1 MNMTA
6 QELWN
11 KEQQMAL
18 DYQKINNK
26 EFKHKVFINFV
37 DLKRSFIDEA
47 KDMVAWIN
55 KELKRK
61 RPEVLDH
68 FYFMDQGYLD
78 HKPDRY
84 KYRSAV
90 FNNLKELI
98 VDQQDH
104 DPDVYEIVQKWD
116 MWYHS

>member
-1 MNMTA
+1 MNA
-6 QELWN
+6 QDRWN

-37 DLKRSFIDEA
+37 DLKRSFINEA
-47 KDMVAWIN
+47 KNMVEWIK
-55 KELKRK
+55 KEKRSC
-61 RPEVLDH
+61 EDYI
-68 FYFMDQGYLD
+68 YFMDNGFIN

-104 DPDVYEIVQKWD
+104 DPNVYEIVQKWD

>member
-1 MNMTA
+1 MMNA
-6 QELWN
+6 KENWN
-11 KEQQMAL
+11 KEQQLAL

-26 EFKHKVFINFV
+26 EFKHEVFINFV

-47 KDMVAWIN
+47 KNMVAWIN

-61 RPEVLDH
+61 RPELKAH

-78 HKPDRY
+78 HEPDRY
-84 KYRSAV
+84 KYRSKV
-90 FNNLKELI
+90 FNDLKELI
-98 VDQQDH
+98 VVRQDH
-104 DPDVYEIVQKWD
+104 DPNVYEIVQKWD

>member
-1 MNMTA
+1 MNTTA
-6 QELWN
+6 LENWN
-11 KEQQMAL
+11 KEQQLAL

-47 KDMVAWIN
+47 KDMVTWIN

-90 FNNLKELI
+90 FNDLKELI

-104 DPDVYEIVQKWD
+104 NPDVYEIVQNWD